1 MSNSRLIE
9 LAKAGNAQAIA
20 QLINQQLQRRGITAL
35 ASRQGNCL
43 RLLLEAKT
51 EPTQAAALAY
61 LQQALTKLASP
72 TIQQVE
78 VYGRQQGTARG
89 WQSLLTL
96 AQGEF
101 EIFSGRD
108 EGRSPRSTAPQSLS
122 QNQLK
127 PQPQDPPS
135 EQPSEQP
142 SENPSENPSN
152 PPSDPPSIWPK
163 IATIWL
169 QWQGAAWASTLI
181 TSLIAAIG
189 FGLVFL
195 IIFSLF
201 NRLSEAG
208 VLLLA
213 VTGLAVVFPLLGLL
227 LGDAQTRVL
236 RRWVRSIG
244 GWRWFTMMGF
254 MLGFLL
260 TLCIHFLLDST
271 LAPLVLNPTTSFV
284 IGQGIPF
291 VATSIGLLFSL
302 LCIAMVQWLTIRLSV
317 PRAYE
322 WVLVS
327 VFGGMLSW
335 ALGMAA
341 SDRWVTP
348 LVTSHSSY
356 DFWSKLMVIGAG
368 GLFSWLLF
376 HAVSGL
382 SMARLLYPLPRLPRE
397 E

>member
-20 QLINQQLQRRGITAL
+20 QLINHQLQRRGITAL
-35 ASRQGNCL
+35 ASRQGTCL
-43 RLLLEAKT
+43 RLLLEAKI

-78 VYGRQQGTARG
+78 VYGRQQGTAKG

-101 EIFSGRD
+101 EIFSGKD
-108 EGRSPRSTAPQSLS
+108 EGRSPRSTAPKSLS
-122 QNQLK
+122 QS
-127 PQPQDPPS
+127 QPRSQAQDQPSDPPS
-135 EQPSEQP
+135 A
-142 SENPSENPSN
+142 
-152 PPSDPPSIWPK
+152 PPSIWPK

-208 VLLLA
+208 VLLLT

-260 TLCIHFLLDST
+260 TLCVHFLLDST

-302 LCIAMVQWLTIRLSV
+302 LCIALVQWLTIRLSV

-335 ALGMAA
+335 GLGMAA